1 MVINKY
7 LAELVGTFILVLVG
21 SMAIL
26 ASGEIGT
33 LILTV
38 PFGFGL
44 GLLAAIYAVG
54 HVSGGHFNP
63 AVTLAMFLDKRTSG
77 VDLVGYWIGQFVGA
91 ILASLVLAIVVSRDI
106 VANTV
111 TTHPALDL
119 GITSELI
126 LTTIFVLVILASTR
140 TAPATAGIAISLTL
154 VVVHFAGIPFSG
166 ASVNPARSFA
176 PAVVGGNL
184 TGLWVYLVFPLLG
197 GVVAWGLWQFFQ
209 PGAHQIEIDIRGAE
223 ATADAEPDLPE
234 PGAVEADRPEPED

>member
-1 MVINKY
+1 MQGAIVVINKY
-7 LAELVGTFILVLVG
+7 LAEMVGTFILVLFG

-26 ASGEIGT
+26 GAGEIGT

-77 VDLVGYWIGQFVGA
+77 VDLVGYWISQFVGGL
-91 ILASLVLAIVVSRDI
+91 IASLLLMLVVSRDA
-106 VANTV
+106 VANTA
-111 TTHPALDL
+111 TSFPILEM
-119 GITSELI
+119 GIMSELT
-126 LTTIFVLVILASTR
+126 LTAVFCLVILASTR
-140 TAPATAGIAISLTL
+140 AAPATAGIAISLTL
-154 VVVHFAGIPFSG
+154 VAVHFVGIPFSG

-197 GVVAWGLWQFFQ
+197 AVVAWGLWQLFQ
-209 PGAHQIEIDIRGAE
+209 PGAHKIEIDMGGVGAE
-223 ATADAEPDLPE
+223 EESAEPELPE
-234 PGAVEADRPEPED
+234 PGAEPGI

>member
-7 LAELVGTFILVLVG
+7 LAELIGTFILVLFG

-26 ASGEIGT
+26 GAGGIGT
-33 LILTV
+33 LLLTV

-77 VDLVGYWIGQFVGA
+77 VDLLGYWLSQFAGGL
-91 ILASLVLAIVVSRDI
+91 LASMVLLAVVGRDA
-106 VANTV
+106 VATTV
-111 TTHPALDL
+111 TSFPALDV

-126 LTTIFVLVILASTR
+126 LTTVFCLVILASTR
-140 TAPATAGIAISLTL
+140 TVPAVAGIVISLTL
-154 VVVHFAGIPFSG
+154 VVIHFVGIPFSG

-184 TGLWVYLVFPLLG
+184 NGLWVYLAFPLLG
-197 GVVAWGLWQFFQ
+197 GVVAWGLWQVFQ
-209 PGAHQIEIDIRGAE
+209 PGAHQIEIDIRGEDEDTE
-223 ATADAEPDLPE
+223 APAAGESDVDPQI
-234 PGAVEADRPEPED
+234 